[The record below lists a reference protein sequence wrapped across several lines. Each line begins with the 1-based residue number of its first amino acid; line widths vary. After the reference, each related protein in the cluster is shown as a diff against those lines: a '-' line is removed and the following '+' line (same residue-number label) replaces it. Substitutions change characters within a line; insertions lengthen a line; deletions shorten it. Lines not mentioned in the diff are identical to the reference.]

1 MTWLDIAI
9 LAILA
14 LSAIFGLVRGFIKE
28 MLSLVVWV
36 LSFWVAFRYKSAVAV
51 YLENYIEYENAR
63 LVAAFVLLFL
73 AVVLI
78 GMVVSGL
85 LVRIARSSGVG
96 GPDRTLGALFG
107 LLRGALVVTLLVLVT
122 GITPLAESQAWADS
136 SLMNYFE
143 TLADWASD
151 AVRRGTGVDIPVPGA
166 ETPPHSPSG
175 G

>member
-36 LSFWVAFRYKSAVAV
+36 LSFWWRSATSPRWRFI
-51 YLENYIEYENAR
+51 LRTISNTRTR